1 MKKIILGNETDIKA
15 LAKQSAIHSVSG
27 SYSSILKL
35 VEEGWNISDA
45 IAKFGINGTSFYRK
59 ITDKQ
64 KQEIYAAKKLHTKFG
79 VGKWYP

>member
-1 MKKIILGNETDIKA
+1 MSANDSKTDKPC
-15 LAKQSAIHSVSG
+15 AINSVSG

-35 VEEGWNISDA
+35 VEEGLNISDA
-45 IAKFGINGTSFYRK
+45 LAEFGISRNTFYRK

>member
-1 MKKIILGNETDIKA
+1 MKNGTSKNEQPCT
-15 LAKQSAIHSVSG
+15 LHSVSG

-45 IAKFGINGTSFYRK
+45 IAKFGIYRSTFYRK

-64 KQEIYAAKKLHTKFG
+64 KAEIYAAKKLHTKYG
-79 VGKWYP
+79 VGSRGSF